1 MQACSVLHLGD
12 SKPGARIEYQCLL
25 NVHRI
30 TISKLSDINARKI
43 IDFEISK
50 NQQVFNVV
58 LKKINH

>member
-30 TISKLSDINARKI
+30 TISKLSVTFK
-43 IDFEISK
+43 ELKYQK

>member
-30 TISKLSDINARKI
+30 TISKLSVTFK
-43 IDFEISK
+43 E
-50 NQQVFNVV
+50 
-58 LKKINH
+58 LKYQKTNKFLM